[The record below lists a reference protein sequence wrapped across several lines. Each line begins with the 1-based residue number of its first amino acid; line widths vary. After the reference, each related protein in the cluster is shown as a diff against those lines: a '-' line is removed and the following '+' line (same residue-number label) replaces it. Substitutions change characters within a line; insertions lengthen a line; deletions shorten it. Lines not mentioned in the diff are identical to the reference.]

1 MINDPFSIKTHF
13 PDPGSSLGSF
23 PNAAHASGKAGP
35 SFSDADALFPD
46 EILRLPQLVRERSPL
61 IHCITNYVTAC
72 EVANIILAAG
82 AAPVMADHPD
92 EAADV
97 ASHSDCLLL
106 NFGTLKETS
115 AAAMSRA
122 GKKAGELGLPLI
134 LDPVGI
140 GSSTY
145 RTSSILNV
153 LSQVRP
159 AVIRGNASE
168 IKRLYMELACKTAA
182 GCKTPSPQIQDS
194 PRGVDASMQDRM
206 TQTNITPLAGAA
218 RGLSEITGAV
228 VVMTGETDL
237 VTFGDKTMLIR
248 NGCPMMSRI
257 TGSGCMLDGIIA
269 AYVTTAILSAASATK
284 STQTAIISATAL
296 AVSAAGL
303 WGELACRKVE
313 ERSEGTGSFLRYFTD
328 YVSLL
333 DEETLK
339 RGMKIEIQ

>member
-1 MINDPFSIKTHF
+1 MINDPCSINSQF
-13 PDPGSSLGSF
+13 PKSGS
-23 PNAAHASGKAGP
+23 
-35 SFSDADALFPD
+35 LFPD
-46 EILRLPQLVRERSPL
+46 ELLHLPQLIRERSPL

-92 EAADV
+92 ETADMT
-97 ASHSDCLLL
+97 SRSDCLLL
-106 NFGTLKETS
+106 NFGTLKESS

-140 GSSTY
+140 GSSPY

-153 LSQVRP
+153 LSQVKP
-159 AVIRGNASE
+159 AVIRGNTSE
-168 IKRLYMELACKTAA
+168 IKRLYLELTRGTAA
-182 GCKTPSPQIQDS
+182 ERKIPALQLQDS
-194 PRGVDASMQDRM
+194 PRGVDASRQDQI
-206 TQTNITPLAGAA
+206 TQVNLSSLIGSA
-218 RGLSEITGAV
+218 RGLSDLTGAV

-237 VTFGDKTMLIR
+237 VTSADKTMLIH

-269 AYVTTAILSAASATK
+269 AYVSTAILSAASATE
-284 STQTAIISATAL
+284 SAGTAILSATAL

-303 WGELACRKVE
+303 CGELACRKVG
-313 ERSEGTGSFLRYFTD
+313 ERGEGTGSFLRYFTD
-328 YVSLL
+328 YVSLF

-339 RGMKIEIQ
+339 RGMKIDIS

>member
-1 MINDPFSIKTHF
+1 MINEPFSIKSPF
-13 PDPGSSLGSF
+13 PEADSLFLETNS
-23 PNAAHASGKAGP
+23 
-35 SFSDADALFPD
+35 LFPD
-46 EILRLPQLVRERSPL
+46 EILLLPRLIRERRPL

-97 ASHSDCLLL
+97 TSRSDCLLL
-106 NFGTLKETS
+106 NFGTLKESS
-115 AAAMSRA
+115 AVSMSRA

-140 GSSTY
+140 GSSPY
-145 RTSSILNV
+145 RTSSILSV
-153 LSQVRP
+153 LSQAKP
-159 AVIRGNASE
+159 AVIRGNSSE
-168 IKRLYMELACKTAA
+168 IKRLYLELERGAA
-182 GCKTPSPQIQDS
+182 AEHKSPSLQIQDS
-194 PRGVDASMQDRM
+194 PRGVDASQKDNM
-206 TQTNITPLAGAA
+206 TKANISALTGAA
-218 RGLSEITGAV
+218 RGLSELTGAV

-237 VTFGDKTMLIR
+237 VTSADKAMLIH

-269 AYVTTAILSAASATK
+269 AYVSTAILSAASATE
-284 STQTAIISATAL
+284 SAGTAILSATAL

-303 WGELACRKVE
+303 CGELAYRKVK

-328 YVSLL
+328 SVSLL

>member
-1 MINDPFSIKTHF
+1 MINDPFSIKSQF
-13 PDPGSSLGSF
+13 P
-23 PNAAHASGKAGP
+23 KAV
-35 SFSDADALFPD
+35 SLFPD
-46 EILRLPQLVRERSPL
+46 ELLRLPQLIRERSPL

-82 AAPVMADHPD
+82 AAPVMTDHPD

-97 ASHSDCLLL
+97 TSRSDCLLL
-106 NFGTLKETS
+106 NFGTLKESS

-140 GSSTY
+140 GSSPY

-153 LSQVRP
+153 LSQVKP
-159 AVIRGNASE
+159 AVIRGNTSE
-168 IKRLYMELACKTAA
+168 IKRLYLELTHGTAA
-182 GCKTPSPQIQDS
+182 ERKIPALQLQDS
-194 PRGVDASMQDRM
+194 PRGVDASRQDQI
-206 TQTNITPLAGAA
+206 TQANLSSLASAA
-218 RGLSEITGAV
+218 RGLSELTGAV
-228 VVMTGETDL
+228 VVMTGEIDL
-237 VTFGDKTMLIR
+237 VAFKDKTMLIH
-248 NGCPMMSRI
+248 NGCPMMSRT

-269 AYVTTAILSAASATK
+269 AYVTTALLS
-284 STQTAIISATAL
+284 QCCTAIFSATAL

-303 WGELACRKVE
+303 CGELACRKVG
-313 ERSEGTGSFLRYFTD
+313 ERGEGTGSFLRYFTD

-339 RGMKIEIQ
+339 RGMKIEIP

>member
-1 MINDPFSIKTHF
+1 MINEPFSTISPF
-13 PDPGSSLGSF
+13 PEANS
-23 PNAAHASGKAGP
+23 
-35 SFSDADALFPD
+35 LFPD
-46 EILRLPQLVRERSPL
+46 EILRLPQLIRDRSPL

-97 ASHSDCLLL
+97 TSRSDCLLL
-106 NFGTLKETS
+106 NFGTLKESS

-122 GKKAGELGLPLI
+122 GTKAGELGLPLI

-140 GSSTY
+140 GSSPY

-153 LSQVRP
+153 LSQVTP

-168 IKRLYMELACKTAA
+168 IKRLYLELTRGTAA
-182 GCKTPSPQIQDS
+182 ECKIPSPQVQDS
-194 PRGVDASMQDRM
+194 PRGVDASKQDQI
-206 TQTNITPLAGAA
+206 TQTNLSPLTGAA
-218 RGLSEITGAV
+218 RGLSELTGAV

-237 VTFGDKTMLIR
+237 VTFKDKTMLIH

-269 AYVTTAILSAASATK
+269 AYVSTAILSAGPATE
-284 STQTAIISATAL
+284 STETAIHSATAL

-303 WGELACRKVE
+303 CGELAYRKVE
-313 ERSEGTGSFLRYFTD
+313 ERGEGTGSFLRYFTD

-339 RGMKIEIQ
+339 RGMKIEIQSIRLSAVCSDRPVIYR

>member
-1 MINDPFSIKTHF
+1 MINDPFSIKSQF
-13 PDPGSSLGSF
+13 P
-23 PNAAHASGKAGP
+23 KAV
-35 SFSDADALFPD
+35 SLFPD
-46 EILRLPQLVRERSPL
+46 ELLRLPQLIRERSPL

-97 ASHSDCLLL
+97 TSRSDCLLL
-106 NFGTLKETS
+106 NFGTLKESS

-140 GSSTY
+140 GSSPY

-153 LSQVRP
+153 LSQVKP
-159 AVIRGNASE
+159 AVIRGNTSE
-168 IKRLYMELACKTAA
+168 IKRLYLELTRGTAA
-182 GCKTPSPQIQDS
+182 ECKIPVLQVQDS
-194 PRGVDASMQDRM
+194 PRGVDASRQDQI
-206 TQTNITPLAGAA
+206 TQANLSSLTSAA
-218 RGLSEITGAV
+218 RGLSELTGAV
-228 VVMTGETDL
+228 VVMTGESDL
-237 VTFGDKTMLIR
+237 VAFKDKTMMIH

-269 AYVTTAILSAASATK
+269 AYVTTALLS
-284 STQTAIISATAL
+284 QCCTAIFSATAL

-303 WGELACRKVE
+303 CGELACRKVG
-313 ERSEGTGSFLRYFTD
+313 ERGEGTGSFLRYFTD

-339 RGMKIEIQ
+339 RGMKIEIP

>member
-1 MINDPFSIKTHF
+1 MNEPFSIKSRF
-13 PDPGSSLGSF
+13 PE
-23 PNAAHASGKAGP
+23 
-35 SFSDADALFPD
+35 AL
-46 EILRLPQLVRERSPL
+46 LCLPQLIRERSPL

-97 ASHSDCLLL
+97 TSRSDCLLL
-106 NFGTLKETS
+106 NFGTMKESSTVS
-115 AAAMSRA
+115 MSRA
-122 GKKAGELGLPLI
+122 GQKAGELDLPVI

-140 GSSTY
+140 GSSSC
-145 RTSSILNV
+145 RTSSVLSV
-153 LSQVRP
+153 LSQVKP

-168 IKRLYMELACKTAA
+168 IKRLYLELERGPATGHKI
-182 GCKTPSPQIQDS
+182 PLLPIEDS
-194 PRGVDASMQDRM
+194 PKGVDASYRDNM
-206 TQTNITPLAGAA
+206 TKANISALTGAA
-218 RGLSEITGAV
+218 RGLSELTGAV

-237 VTFGDKTMLIR
+237 VTCGDETLLIH

-269 AYVTTAILSAASATK
+269 AYVSTALLCRSCSTGSLMENPPEHADISAAAFA
-284 STQTAIISATAL
+284 AIPVETTVLSATAL

-303 WGELACRKVE
+303 CGELAYRKVK
-313 ERSEGTGSFLRYFTD
+313 ERGEGTGSFLQYFTD

-333 DEETLK
+333 EEETLK
-339 RGMKIEIQ
+339 RGMKIDIQ